1 MTRGLWLGSRT
12 GTDHSQAPIGKEWAR
27 RTELLRPNPVT
38 GKREDGTAAASV
50 KPRRFKPIHDL
61 PVWDATD
68 LRWSGLVSQ
77 SMQRCPL

>member
-38 GKREDGTAAASV
+38 GKREDGGHSGA
-50 KPRRFKPIHDL
+50 PRISLHVGGPTGA
-61 PVWDATD
+61 PNVT
-68 LRWSGLVSQ
+68 LRVGG
-77 SMQRCPL
+77 P